1 MHKCLWVGRPLP
13 SLSPDTYIELSI
25 PSIPD
30 SLFLFLPRLAPQL
43 AVTFCLPH
51 TAIMATITDKN
62 AQESASDT
70 PPSLEKGT
78 ADRRP
83 SAGDGYVPAN
93 LREEDFRTRNGLN
106 LKSFQ
111 RRVYNLALQRAAWT
125 DRKSKQVTGEL
136 ATPNSTAR

>member
-1 MHKCLWVGRPLP
+1 MG
-13 SLSPDTYIELSI
+13 
-25 PSIPD
+25 
-30 SLFLFLPRLAPQL
+30 RLAPQL

-93 LREEDFRTRNGLN
+93 LREEDFRTRNGL
-106 LKSFQ
+106 LGCHHPDQ
-111 RRVYNLALQRAAWT
+111 HLRHPRLCRGRVLEFLLQ
-125 DRKSKQVTGEL
+125 TGRCRYL
-136 ATPNSTAR
+136 HDCCHHPHLWWWPI